1 MKHER
6 YEERKALFDR
16 VLEETGT
23 DGARVRRALLCV
35 PRHRFVPKA
44 LRPLAYT
51 NRPLPIGHGQTISQP
66 AVVAVMS
73 AAVAPEPGDRCL
85 ELGTGSGY
93 QTAVLAELCAEV
105 YSIEYVAELAQAAE
119 QRLRAAGYGP
129 DRVKLR
135 CGDGF
140 SGWPEAAPFQVILV
154 TAAPEQMPAPLLAQL
169 AMGGRLLAP
178 LGREDS
184 VQTLE
189 LWRRTG
195 AGNGPE
201 AFARETLMPVR
212 FVPFVG
218 RAQSEN

>member
-6 YEERKALFDR
+6 YEEQKALFDR

-23 DGARVRRALLCV
+23 DGERVRRALLSV

-44 LRPLAYT
+44 VRPLAYT

-105 YSIEYVAELAQAAE
+105 YSIEYVAELARAAE

-129 DRVKLR
+129 DRSRSSSSRPRRSKFPLPCWNSSPWAAVCSRRSAGRTPYKR
-135 CGDGF
+135 SSCGGAAAQA
-140 SGWPEAAPFQVILV
+140 AAP
-154 TAAPEQMPAPLLAQL
+154 
-169 AMGGRLLAP
+169 
-178 LGREDS
+178 
-184 VQTLE
+184 
-189 LWRRTG
+189 RRS
-195 AGNGPE
+195 N
-201 AFARETLMPVR
+201 ARH
-212 FVPFVG
+212 
-218 RAQSEN
+218 